1 MLGREPFA
9 ERAAL
14 MTEASFIA
22 DVAVLPA
29 WLRVDQAIDFVAGV
43 HPRFRRDRALALL
56 AKTQITGKRRMR
68 ELSKGMK
75 TLVHLALTMAIDAR
89 LLVLDEPTLGLD
101 ILARRSFYDALVN
114 DYMDATRTIL
124 ITTHQ
129 VEEVENLLTD
139 VLFIDKGRIVLD
151 SSLEDIAARYAA
163 VAVPDDRLHEARA
176 AHPFHER
183 GMLGKT
189 MLYFERPD
197 FDKPAQPRRG
207 ADAERFRSFRR
218 QAVLG
223 SAQHADLRV
232 ADTPGVLGEQGHLD
246 RACRHRAWSSP
257 SRSCSAR
264 STSSP
269 PSPRSSSVCSARRCC
284 WRTAS
289 TFFVVMSI
297 YSSWYLLECLYADR
311 KDRSVLFWKSMPI
324 SDIATVISKLATA
337 LVAIPLVYF
346 VAADVSTLLMAFIVS
361 LRAHSYFGSA
371 LWHPD
376 LWLQLQALWL
386 YVIVTTAIWYLP
398 FTGWLLFVSAWAK
411 RAVMLWLILPPL
423 ALYWTE
429 SWFFGSHTFG
439 SQLTQRALGY
449 VSRAFYD
456 HSNPSAWA
464 TTVVGGDTITTPSS
478 VWHLLNPIGFLSSPA
493 TWIGVLVGLALIYG
507 AVQLRLRRTEV

>member
-1 MLGREPFA
+1 MSPLIQARDLSKKYGSHVALDHVNFTVEAGRIVGLIGPNGAGKTSALRAILGLTGYDGQLEVLGREPFA

-151 SSLEDIAARYAA
+151 SSLDDIAVRYAA
-163 VAVPDDRLHEARA
+163 VAVPDDRLQEARA
-176 AHPFHER
+176 ANPFHER

-197 FDKPAQPRRG
+197 FDKLQ
-207 ADAERFRSFRR
+207 S
-218 QAVLG
+218 
-223 SAQHADLRV
+223 
-232 ADTPGVLGEQGHLD
+232 LGEVLT
-246 RACRHRAWSSP
+246 P
-257 SRSCSAR
+257 S
-264 STSSP
+264 
-269 PSPRSSSVCSARRCC
+269 V
-284 WRTAS
+284 
-289 TFFVVMSI
+289 
-297 YSSWYLLECLYADR
+297 
-311 KDRSVLFWKSMPI
+311 
-324 SDIATVISKLATA
+324 SDL
-337 LVAIPLVYF
+337 F
-346 VAADVSTLLMAFIVS
+346 VA
-361 LRAHSYFGSA
+361 
-371 LWHPD
+371 
-376 LWLQLQALWL
+376 
-386 YVIVTTAIWYLP
+386 
-398 FTGWLLFVSAWAK
+398 K
-411 RAVMLWLILPPL
+411 
-423 ALYWTE
+423 
-429 SWFFGSHTFG
+429 
-439 SQLTQRALGY
+439 
-449 VSRAFYD
+449 
-456 HSNPSAWA
+456 
-464 TTVVGGDTITTPSS
+464 
-478 VWHLLNPIGFLSSPA
+478 LS
-493 TWIGVLVGLALIYG
+493 
-507 AVQLRLRRTEV
+507 